1 MANGLVEIRNG
12 KSWLL
17 EKMIA
22 FLQVVILIVVGVVYA
37 DLREVRDNS
46 ITFGTKQERLIR
58 DVQSVEYNVRV
69 LNNTVQQLVGQGKI
83 SNRREL

>member
-1 MANGLVEIRNG
+1 MANSVVETRNG

-69 LNNTVQQLVGQGKI
+69 FNNTVQQLVGQGKI

>member
-1 MANGLVEIRNG
+1 MANSVVETKNG
-12 KSWLL
+12 KGWLL

>member
-1 MANGLVEIRNG
+1 MANATVETRNG